1 MNRIRLF
8 AMGTLMMFALTA
20 AAQQTGAVS
29 GTTDNHSQSTQNS
42 TDPVEQHLKKLSED
56 LNLTPDQEDQVRPI
70 LREMHDSMGKIEQD
84 QSLSDDE
91 RKAQKHAAFMKAD
104 SQIRPILTDDQKKT
118 LDQLE
123 QQMHPEMN
131 RNTGGAAQH

>member
-8 AMGTLMMFALTA
+8 AIGTLMIFALTA
-20 AAQQTGAVS
+20 GAQQTATASAGVEK
-29 GTTDNHSQSTQNS
+29 DNHRSAQSS
-42 TDPVEQHLKKLSED
+42 TDPVENHLKKLSEQ
-56 LNLTPDQEDQVRPI
+56 LNLSPDQEDRVRPI
-70 LREMHDSMGKIEQD
+70 LQEMHNGWEKAEQN

-104 SQIRPILTDDQKKT
+104 GQIREILTDDQKKT

-123 QQMHPEMN
+123 QQMHPEM
-131 RNTGGAAQH
+131 RGK